1 MPPPAEWARR
11 ARAVAIPPVEATA
24 ESPCVRVAAGLVRR
38 RAPVEGVA
46 SVRRVPAVVPRA
58 RAWASELGSETVR
71 PGPKALP
78 VPVSALHVL
87 PVVVAAAAG
96 VASVQRAPAVVPA
109 ATAGVASVQRAPAV
123 VPVATAEVASVQRA
137 PAAVPEAA
145 ELASVYAAA
154 VVWRPEVPAA
164 LAPPAVGAAAV
175 AVASDV
181 MAQPPAV
188 VSGRAE
194 VAAVQPR
201 AVVSSG
207 AGARR
212 ERRAR
217 VPSAAA
223 SAFHRVRLRPGAG
236 PVRRRAAV
244 ARLAHA
250 MAGLRIASR

>member
-1 MPPPAEWARR
+1 
-11 ARAVAIPPVEATA
+11 VAIPPVEATA

-87 PVVVAAAAG
+87 PVVVAAAG

-109 ATAGVASVQRAPAV
+109 ATAGVASVQRAPAA